1 MSGELNLLRPLGLS
15 FGKFIFHVIAS
26 EQRERGNPAVFS
38 TVDTKDLT
46 LSERSD
52 PSPENLTFALLK
64 LIFNPLPFGEGNV
77 S

>member
-1 MSGELNLLRPLGLS
+1 MITLLLCQ
-15 FGKFIFHVIAS
+15 KAIVVFHVIAS

-64 LIFNPLPFGEGNV
+64 LIFNPLPLVEGNV